1 MNELRSYL
9 RSLKPD
15 EQESFA
21 RRCGTT
27 IGYLRKA
34 LSTGQ
39 TLREGLC
46 IKLEQESGSRVTLEG
61 LRPDVDWEYLRK
73 RPEPVGSDVLEM
85 AHE

>member
-1 MNELRSYL
+1 MIELRSYL

-21 RRCGTT
+21 LRCGTT

-46 IKLEQESGSRVTLEG
+46 IKLEQESAGRVTLEG
-61 LRPDVDWEYLRK
+61 LRPDVDWDYLRK
-73 RPEPVGSDVLEM
+73 RPEPVGVAQQEP
-85 AHE
+85 AHA